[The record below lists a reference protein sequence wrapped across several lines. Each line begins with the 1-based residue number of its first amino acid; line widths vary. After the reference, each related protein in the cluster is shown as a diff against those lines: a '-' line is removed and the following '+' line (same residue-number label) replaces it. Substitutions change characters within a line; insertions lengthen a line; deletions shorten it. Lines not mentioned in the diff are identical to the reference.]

1 MAAHQAYA
9 MAARIQPELRISQ
22 VARFPGLR
30 ALSWDGN
37 VLYASRGYD
46 LLSAVAD
53 DNPIR
58 WQTVASYSPPW
69 WRNLTVRSRV
79 TLRLFRD
86 GFHALAVLSSGHL
99 IAAVPGAIVV
109 RSPGSRYFRVSH
121 KVLRGTRP
129 LHIAVAS
136 NDHIFW
142 GEYFDNSHRD
152 EVHIYGSTDKGAT
165 WEIAYTFP
173 QGAIR
178 HVHNIVYDEWEDC
191 LWVLTGDN
199 GAECQILRA
208 SCDFKHV
215 YAVASGKQQAR
226 AVALVPTR
234 EALYF
239 STDTPFETNHIY
251 RYSRRGILSQVAELN
266 GSSIYGCR
274 VREAIFFSTM
284 VEPSAVNRDRHVRI
298 YGSADQASWDRL
310 LEWKKDIWAMGSF
323 QYGNAFLPDGGNT
336 TNLLAITTVAIKKDD
351 LQTTFW
357 RV

>member
-1 MAAHQAYA
+1 

-30 ALSWDGN
+30 ALAWDGN

-58 WQTVASYSPPW
+58 WQTVARYSAPM
-69 WRNLTVRSRV
+69 WRNLTVRSRL

-86 GFHALAVLSSGHL
+86 GFHALAVLSSG
-99 IAAVPGAIVV
+99 
-109 RSPGSRYFRVSH
+109 
-121 KVLRGTRP
+121 
-129 LHIAVAS
+129 
-136 NDHIFW
+136 N
-142 GEYFDNSHRD
+142 
-152 EVHIYGSTDKGAT
+152 
-165 WEIAYTFP
+165 
-173 QGAIR
+173 
-178 HVHNIVYDEWEDC
+178 
-191 LWVLTGDN
+191 
-199 GAECQILRA
+199 
-208 SCDFKHV
+208 
-215 YAVASGKQQAR
+215 QQAR
-226 AVALVPTR
+226 AVALVTTR

-239 STDTPFETNHIY
+239 SSDTPFETNHIY

-274 VREAIFFSTM
+274 VGEAIFFSTM

-336 TNLLAITTVAIKKDD
+336 TNLLAITTVAVKKDD
-351 LQTTFW
+351 LQTTLW

>member
-1 MAAHQAYA
+1 VVAHQAYA
-9 MAARIQPELRISQ
+9 MAARIKPELHISQ

-58 WQTVASYSPPW
+58 WQTVASYNPPW

-86 GFHALAVLSSGHL
+86 GFHALAVLSSGQL

-136 NDHIFW
+136 ND
-142 GEYFDNSHRD
+142 
-152 EVHIYGSTDKGAT
+152 HIYGSTDKGAT

-239 STDTPFETNHIY
+239 SSDTPFETNHIY

-274 VREAIFFSTM
+274 VGEAIFFSTM

-336 TNLLAITTVAIKKDD
+336 TNLLAITTVAVKKDD
-351 LQTTFW
+351 LQTTLW